1 MWYLQ
6 DLMDAAIRQIV
17 FRAII
22 IFIIGFLVGFF
33 VGCDTP
39 YSGTLGPDDFNG
51 WITEQGDDFVCLENG
66 FDSVCIKTM
75 PGTPGKDGKDGI
87 SIVGPQG
94 LPGKD
99 GQRGRSGV
107 RGRPGKEGAI
117 VIVETPYLLLE
128 TPSESFTLMIS
139 HGIPEA
145 TPDTYVTPVGNG

>member
-51 WITEQGDDFVCLENG
+51 WITEQG
-66 FDSVCIKTM
+66 
-75 PGTPGKDGKDGI
+75 
-87 SIVGPQG
+87 
-94 LPGKD
+94 
-99 GQRGRSGV
+99 GRFCVS
-107 RGRPGKEGAI
+107 
-117 VIVETPYLLLE
+117 
-128 TPSESFTLMIS
+128 
-139 HGIPEA
+139 
-145 TPDTYVTPVGNG
+145 